1 MDGENCGGTLIS
13 HSHVVSAA
21 HCFNK
26 CKGTQPRNLTVTLG
40 DHDTSKNETG
50 QITVG
55 VKELKCHPKFLGN
68 FTYFPRI
75 LYYKCPN
82 FINAD

>member
-1 MDGENCGGTLIS
+1 MGAAYCGGTLIS

-21 HCFNK
+21 HCFNF
-26 CKGTQPRNLTVTLG
+26 CRDRLPRLPRITATLG
-40 DHDTSKNETG
+40 DHDTRKNETG

-68 FTYFPRI
+68 FTYF
-75 LYYKCPN
+75 L
-82 FINAD
+82 